1 MRSLVAGALALS
13 LASSL
18 HAQNMRSTINQLFTF
33 GNCGE
38 PLCLDLP
45 DAHGTHFIPA
55 VTAGNQTVIGFLTE
69 AIGRSV
75 ASTPISAT
83 SSGATF
89 SLVGGLPVRTSTSPG
104 PVFGERAQTL
114 GRGRFYLG
122 ANVTGLSFTTLNGA
136 PVDNLVIN
144 FAHQDVGTPGE
155 GDPEFEND
163 VIQLRL
169 NLDMNIT
176 VMSVFATWGVT
187 DFLDIGVA
195 IPVVRTTIN
204 GNSEAQ
210 ILPFGNTAI
219 HRFGGTS
226 TDPILRA
233 AASASGTS
241 TGIGDVVGRVKVNLG
256 QSRRLGAA
264 ILTDVRFATGD
275 DANLLGSGSSSIR
288 ALAVGSAQFG
298 NFAPHVNLG
307 YLARS
312 GKQESDAVLATL
324 GFDNLMA
331 SWATV
336 AADLISEWQVGDNP
350 ITLPGD
356 IVFVAPFQRRIPS
369 ISVPNRTQ
377 NTINAALGLK
387 FNVRGGTVLVINGI
401 APLRKTGLQPDFIW
415 TFGLE
420 GSL

>member
-219 HRFGGTS
+219 HRFGGTA

-312 GKQESDAVLATL
+312 GKQESDAVLATV

>member
-312 GKQESDAVLATL
+312 GKQESDAVLATV

>member
-1 MRSLVAGALALS
+1 MRSVLAGTMVLGLAT
-13 LASSL
+13 SL
-18 HAQNMRSTINQLFTF
+18 HAQTLKSTINQLFTF
-33 GNCGE
+33 GTCGQ

-45 DAHGTHFIPA
+45 DEHGTHFIPA

-75 ASTPISAT
+75 ANTPISAT

-104 PVFGERAQTL
+104 PIFGERAQTL
-114 GRGRFYLG
+114 GRRRFYIG

-136 PVDNLVIN
+136 PVDNLLIN
-144 FAHQDVGTPGE
+144 FAHQDVGAPGE

-169 NLDMNIT
+169 KLDMNIT

-187 DFLDIGVA
+187 DFLDVGIA

-204 GNSEAQ
+204 GVSEAQ

-219 HRFGGTS
+219 HRFGGTP

-241 TGIGDVVGRVKVNLG
+241 TGIGDIVGRVKVNLG
-256 QSRRLGAA
+256 QSHTIGAA

-275 DANLLGSGSSSIR
+275 DANLLGSGSSSVR
-288 ALAVGSAQFG
+288 AMAVGSAQFG
-298 NFAPHVNLG
+298 NFAPHVNVG

-312 GKQESDAVLATL
+312 GKLETDAVVGTV

-331 SWATV
+331 PWATV
-336 AADLISEWQVGDNP
+336 AADIISEWQVGNNP
-350 ITLPGD
+350 ITLPSD

-377 NTINAALGLK
+377 NTVNAALGLK

-401 APLRKTGLQPDFIW
+401 APLRKAGLQPDFIW